1 MSLRSTHTT
10 TYFTCRWLVVVLAIF
25 LFTHVC
31 ILAAKAQELSEAT
44 QEPDGQ
50 AAMTEAAQ
58 EAERQ
63 AGVTEATQEP
73 GGQAVT
79 IETTQEPD
87 DLQTITE
94 SGLQTNPIYESIF
107 EELNLDEVER
117 ALQQQGIQTPMPIT
131 EMVKNRWRV
140 TTNLCFLHCLR
151 RSAAYFLVSCHRT
164 KDFSWS
170 W

>member
-1 MSLRSTHTT
+1 MSLRFTHTT
-10 TYFTCRWLVVVLAIF
+10 TYFTCRWLVAVLAIF

-31 ILAAKAQELSEAT
+31 IPAARAQELSEAT

-50 AAMTEAAQ
+50 AAVTEAAQ

-63 AGVTEATQEP
+63 AGATEATQEP

-94 SGLQTNPIYESIF
+94 SGLQTNPFRRHEAGTCAGGGQGAAAPHGPAAP
-107 EELNLDEVER
+107 EL
-117 ALQQQGIQTPMPIT
+117 
-131 EMVKNRWRV
+131 
-140 TTNLCFLHCLR
+140 F
-151 RSAAYFLVSCHRT
+151 
-164 KDFSWS
+164 
-170 W
+170 